1 MGGASCDLES
11 NCLRRTPFHRLH
23 ISFPVYASSSC
34 DFSSQYLSWNCQG
47 KECIGKVFFWG
58 HPHPVPDVA
67 VPCDVWRWKEKQ
79 IFFHICHNL
88 FLKKK
93 YYKLAVCKIIF
104 QIIFIFCMNW
114 QFGKQIDCL
123 QQGAASLTTCIKIM
137 KMKRNTLSLW
147 CNGLPSFSFPSTLSL
162 INAFGLIFLE
172 VGPNR
177 RGLDSKIDS
186 KSSHT
191 YFIFI
196 PTEPKGNGT
205 TLYCC

>member
-1 MGGASCDLES
+1 MKNLEWTQQHQNISLWILKVSKIHKSGTSTPICIFLSNLTLLILGGASCDLES

-88 FLKKK
+88 FLKK
-93 YYKLAVCKIIF
+93 
-104 QIIFIFCMNW
+104 N
-114 QFGKQIDCL
+114 D
-123 QQGAASLTTCIKIM
+123 
-137 KMKRNTLSLW
+137 
-147 CNGLPSFSFPSTLSL
+147 
-162 INAFGLIFLE
+162 
-172 VGPNR
+172 
-177 RGLDSKIDS
+177 
-186 KSSHT
+186 T
-191 YFIFI
+191 Y
-196 PTEPKGNGT
+196 
-205 TLYCC
+205 